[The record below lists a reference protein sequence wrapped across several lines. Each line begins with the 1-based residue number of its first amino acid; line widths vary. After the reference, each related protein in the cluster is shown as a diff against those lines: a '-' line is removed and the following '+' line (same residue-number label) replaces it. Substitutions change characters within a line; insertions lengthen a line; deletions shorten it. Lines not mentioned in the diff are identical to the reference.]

1 MRNRAVKA
9 LLHRSV
15 HPERPGMSLDPSRF
29 RFLMVKYG
37 MCLYPE
43 FAKDRAAHYG
53 NSVSGSGVSA
63 SGPDVFYFFKCFSAE
78 HPIQQ

>member
-1 MRNRAVKA
+1 
-9 LLHRSV
+9 
-15 HPERPGMSLDPSRF
+15 
-29 RFLMVKYG
+29 MVKYG

-78 HPIQQ
+78 APDSTIKA